1 MISSVG
7 LEHYLD
13 RVGVTGSNP
22 VSPTMRKKI
31 FLIPIITLG
40 IIFIILG
47 LRWMLVDEPWM
58 LDRVANEER
67 LNMTFEKLFSE
78 EINDTLPGYL
88 KQIYRFFGLWVSII
102 GLFILSF
109 SKEKFIENKAFAKNL
124 LICIGTMVFS
134 AQVLAYV
141 YIPSSPFIYLGWGSI
156 LLFLVSVF
164 LGLSIFLASG
174 LRSTN
179 SITAIGAS
187 SPALKP
193 AFKTLE

>member
-1 MISSVG
+1 MA
-7 LEHYLD
+7 
-13 RVGVTGSNP
+13 
-22 VSPTMRKKI
+22 KKL
-31 FLIPIITLG
+31 FLTPIIILG
-40 IIFIILG
+40 LIFIVLG

-102 GLFILSF
+102 GLFIISF
-109 SKEKFIENKAFAKNL
+109 SKEKFIESKAFARNL

-134 AQVLAYV
+134 AQVLAYF

-156 LLFLVSVF
+156 LLYLVSAWNF
-164 LGLSIFLASG
+164 KKLS
-174 LRSTN
+174 
-179 SITAIGAS
+179 
-187 SPALKP
+187 
-193 AFKTLE
+193 

>member
-102 GLFILSF
+102 GLFIVSF
-109 SKEKFIENKAFAKNL
+109 AKTNFIENKAFARNL
-124 LICIGTMVFS
+124 LICIGLMVTS
-134 AQVLAYV
+134 AQTMAYIL
-141 YIPSSPFIYLGWGSI
+141 IPSSPFIYLGWGSI
-156 LLFLVSVF
+156 LMFLVS
-164 LGLSIFLASG
+164 LWGY
-174 LRSTN
+174 R
-179 SITAIGAS
+179 
-187 SPALKP
+187 KP
-193 AFKTLE
+193 S